1 MGSIKGLSAKAR
13 AARERNFTLRQ
24 LPAIWRGRATYLQIA
39 KNFRELEGSWHGGIR
54 SLLDV
59 FTGGT

>member
-1 MGSIKGLSAKAR
+1 MQMLKELSAKAR

-24 LPAIWRGRATYLQIA
+24 LPAIWRGRATYLQIV
-39 KNFRELEGSWHGGIR
+39 KNFRELEGSWYRGAR
-54 SLLDV
+54 SLMDV